1 MCILQVFQWKRK
13 RRKIL
18 REVVLGTS
26 SQNNRSPKQ
35 LVVLGTSSQNN
46 RSPKQLVVWRTA
58 SYFLL
63 FTFLY
68 VLETQHQNKVLCS
81 YFAFI
86 PDFILE

>member
-18 REVVLGTS
+18 RE
-26 SQNNRSPKQ
+26 
-35 LVVLGTSSQNN
+35 VVLGTSSQNN